1 MMPNIMANV
10 TLKKRPVAL
19 IILDGFGYSPDR
31 EGNAIAQAQTPFLDQ
46 YYSQYQ
52 HTLIEGSG
60 ERVGLPCGQFGN
72 SEVGHMNMGAG
83 RIVQM
88 DITRIDEAIN
98 TGAFF
103 ENPTLCAA
111 VDAGKASALHLFG
124 LVSDGGVH
132 SIDTHVT
139 ALLQMAKQRGVTN
152 VFVHA
157 FTDGR
162 DTAPTSGK
170 KYVGALLDQM
180 KEIGVG
186 RVASIIGRYYAM
198 DRDNRWER
206 IQLAYDLLTAGKGTA
221 SSDPLAALQ
230 AAYDAGKTDEFIDP
244 IVITNADGSPVATV
258 KPNDSVIF
266 FNYRADRA
274 RQLTRAFT
282 GLNFDGFARELIQP
296 LHYATFTRYDRSFT
310 TPIVFPPNSLS
321 EILADVFAK
330 EGINNLRIAETEKYA
345 HVTYFF
351 NGGIEAPFEHETR
364 QLVPSPKVAT
374 YDLQP
379 EMSAYTVAEK
389 ICQSLDEAEM
399 DAYIINFANADM
411 VGHTGKLDAA
421 IQAVEHLDKC
431 LGWVVGSIERLGGA
445 ALITADHGN
454 CEQMIDPETG
464 GPHTAHTNNPVP
476 FIVCDK
482 TFKGTLRAG
491 GALEDVAPTML
502 ELLGLPQ
509 PAEMTG
515 KSLLLAH
522 AEAAV
527 A

>member
-1 MMPNIMANV
+1 MMAHVMANV

-19 IILDGFGYSPDR
+19 IILDGFGYSPDTA
-31 EGNAIAQAQTPFLDQ
+31 GNAIAQAQTPFLDQ
-46 YYSQYQ
+46 YLSRYQ

-83 RIVQM
+83 RVVQM
-88 DITRIDEAIN
+88 DITRIDEAISN
-98 TGAFF
+98 GSFF

-111 VDAGKASALHLFG
+111 VDAGKPAALHLFG
-124 LVSDGGVH
+124 LISDGGVH
-132 SIDTHVT
+132 SIDTHLT

-170 KYVGALLDQM
+170 KYVSALLEQM
-180 KEIGVG
+180 SEIGVG
-186 RVASIIGRYYAM
+186 RIASIIGRYYAM

-206 IQLAYDLLTAGKGTA
+206 IQLAYDLLTAGQGAAFT
-221 SSDPLAALQ
+221 DPLEALQ
-230 AAYDAGKTDEFIDP
+230 ASYDDGKTDEFIEP
-244 IVITNADGSPVATV
+244 IVITHDDGSPIATV
-258 KPNDSVIF
+258 KADDSVIF

-282 GLNFDGFARELIQP
+282 GLHFDGFARELIQP

-310 TPIVFPPNSLS
+310 TPIVFPPNSLQQ
-321 EILADVFAK
+321 ILAEAFAAS
-330 EGINNLRIAETEKYA
+330 GINNLRIAETEKYA

-351 NGGIEAPFEHETR
+351 NGGIEAPFPHESR
-364 QLVPSPKVAT
+364 VLVPSPRVAT

-379 EMSAYTVAEK
+379 EMSAFTVTDK
-389 ICQSLDEAEM
+389 ICRALDEGEL

-431 LGWVVGSIERLGGA
+431 LGWVVGTIERIGGA

-482 TFKGTLRAG
+482 SFKGSLRAG

-515 KSLLLAH
+515 KSLLAH
-522 AEAAV
+522 TEAA
-527 A
+527 AG